1 MVVRPQGRSSVG
13 MGTAGEGRGG
23 SGLLG
28 LRDVGWN
35 RLPQGTGLATV
46 VGAEA
51 VRGVAQPHD
60 LRVDL
65 ERRTDG
71 MS

>member
-1 MVVRPQGRSSVG
+1 M
-13 MGTAGEGRGG
+13 
-23 SGLLG
+23 
-28 LRDVGWN
+28 
-35 RLPQGTGLATV
+35 V

-65 ERRTDG
+65 EGRTDG
-71 MS
+71 MSSVGPREAPVLC